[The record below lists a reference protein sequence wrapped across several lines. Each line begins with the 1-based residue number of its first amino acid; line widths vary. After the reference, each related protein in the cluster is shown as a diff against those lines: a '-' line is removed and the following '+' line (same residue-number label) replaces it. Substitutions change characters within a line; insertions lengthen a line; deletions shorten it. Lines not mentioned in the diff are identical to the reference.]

1 MRASVESA
9 GSRGWSADK
18 ALVLRARPRPVKWD
32 GLTMVDTPAGRAY
45 NAPHSGF
52 LTIPMT
58 GFTYSSGGVTC
69 DGVDPAAVAAAE
81 GTPLYVYSA
90 ALVVDRY
97 RALDAA
103 LGAYPHRVHY
113 ALKANSTLGLVRL
126 LRSAGSGVDANSGG
140 EIDVALRAGVDPGD
154 IVFTGVGKSAG
165 ELEEA
170 VRLGVGVINAESAG
184 ELVRID
190 RIATTR
196 GVRARVA
203 VRINPG
209 IDADSHPGIVTGGPE
224 HKFGVPL
231 EDAGAVCKGTVGRSG
246 LELVG
251 VHAHVGSQ
259 LTSLDAVA
267 RTASTIARF
276 AQELRDGGIALEHV
290 DLGGGLGISYDGSPA
305 PAVTDYARTLVD
317 AVAPTGLKLLVEPGR
332 WIVGPAGALV
342 AAVVDVKPQRN
353 GGRYFVVLDAGMS
366 ELMRPALYGAKHRLE
381 RLTARPGPDVT
392 CDVVGPVCETSDVIR
407 LGHSMPLPEVGDLL
421 LVRDAGA
428 YGSAMASNYNRRAMP
443 AEALVEGG
451 AWRMIRRR
459 QTVDD
464 LLACES

>member
-1 MRASVESA
+1 M
-9 GSRGWSADK
+9 
-18 ALVLRARPRPVKWD
+18 
-32 GLTMVDTPAGRAY
+32 
-45 NAPHSGF
+45 SGF
-52 LTIPMT
+52 TFSP
-58 GFTYSSGGVTC
+58 SGALC

-90 ALVVDRY
+90 ALIVDRY

-126 LRSAGSGVDANSGG
+126 LRSAGSAVDANSGG
-140 EIDVALRAGVDPGD
+140 EIAVALRAGVPPRDV
-154 IVFTGVGKSAG
+154 VFTGVGKTAG
-165 ELEEA
+165 EIDEA
-170 VRLGVGVINAESAG
+170 LRVGVGAINAESAG
-184 ELVRID
+184 ELDRID
-190 RIATTR
+190 RLARAR
-196 GVRARVA
+196 GARARVA
-203 VRINPG
+203 VRVNPG
-209 IDADSHPGIVTGGPE
+209 IAADSHPGIVTGGPE

-231 EDAGAVCKGTVGRSG
+231 ADAGAVCRAAAGRSG

-259 LTSLDAVA
+259 MTNLDAVA
-267 RTASTIARF
+267 RTAATIAEF
-276 AQELRDGGIALEHV
+276 AQELRAGGVALEHV
-290 DLGGGLGISYDGSPA
+290 DLGGGLGISYDGRPA
-305 PAVTDYARTLVD
+305 PAVADYARTLVD
-317 AVAPTGLKLLVEPGR
+317 ALAPTGLKLLVEPGR

-342 AAVVDVKPQRN
+342 AAVVDVKPR
-353 GGRYFVVLDAGMS
+353 GDGRWFVVLDAGMS
-366 ELMRPALYGAKHRLE
+366 ELLRPALYGARHRLE
-381 RLTARPGPDVT
+381 KLTARPGPDVT

-407 LGHSMPLPEVGDLL
+407 LGQSMPLPEVGDLL

-428 YGSAMASNYNRRAMP
+428 YGSAMASNYNRRALP

-451 AWRMIRRR
+451 AWRTIRRR

>member
-1 MRASVESA
+1 M
-9 GSRGWSADK
+9 
-18 ALVLRARPRPVKWD
+18 
-32 GLTMVDTPAGRAY
+32 
-45 NAPHSGF
+45 SGF
-52 LTIPMT
+52 TFSP
-58 GFTYSSGGVTC
+58 SGALC

-126 LRSAGSGVDANSGG
+126 LRSAGSAVDANSGG
-140 EIDVALRAGVDPGD
+140 EIAVALRAGVPPRDV
-154 IVFTGVGKSAG
+154 VFTGVGKTAD
-165 ELEEA
+165 EIDEA
-170 VRLGVGVINAESAG
+170 LRVGVGAINAESAG
-184 ELVRID
+184 ELDRID
-190 RIATTR
+190 RLARAR
-196 GVRARVA
+196 GARARVA
-203 VRINPG
+203 VRVNPG
-209 IDADSHPGIVTGGPE
+209 IAADSHPGIVTGGPE
-224 HKFGVPL
+224 HKFGVPIA
-231 EDAGAVCKGTVGRSG
+231 DAGAVCRAAAGRSG

-259 LTSLDAVA
+259 MTNLDAVA
-267 RTASTIARF
+267 RTAATIAEF
-276 AQELRDGGIALEHV
+276 ARELRAGGVALEHV
-290 DLGGGLGISYDGSPA
+290 DLGGGLGISYDGCPA
-305 PAVTDYARTLVD
+305 PAVADYARTLVD
-317 AVAPTGLKLLVEPGR
+317 ALAPTGLKLLVEPGR

-342 AAVVDVKPQRN
+342 AAVVDVKPR
-353 GGRYFVVLDAGMS
+353 GAGRWIVVLDAGMS
-366 ELMRPALYGAKHRLE
+366 ELLRPALYGAEHRLE
-381 RLTARPGPDVT
+381 KLTARPGPDVT

-407 LGHSMPLPEVGDLL
+407 LGQSMPLPEVGDLL

-428 YGSAMASNYNRRAMP
+428 YGSAMASNYNRRALP

-451 AWRMIRRR
+451 AWRTIRRR

>member
-1 MRASVESA
+1 
-9 GSRGWSADK
+9 
-18 ALVLRARPRPVKWD
+18 
-32 GLTMVDTPAGRAY
+32 
-45 NAPHSGF
+45 
-52 LTIPMT
+52 MT
-58 GFTYSSGGVTC
+58 GFTFSSSGVTC
-69 DGVDPAAVAAAE
+69 DGVDPAAVATAE

-90 ALVVDRY
+90 ALIVDRY

-103 LGAYPHRVHY
+103 LGTYPHKVHY

-126 LRSAGSGVDANSGG
+126 LRSAGSAVDANSGG
-140 EIDVALRAGVDPGD
+140 EIEVALRAGVDPGD
-154 IVFTGVGKSAG
+154 IVFTGVGKSAR

-184 ELVRID
+184 ELLRID
-190 RIATTR
+190 RIATAR

-209 IDADSHPGIVTGGPE
+209 IEVDSHPGIVTGGSE
-224 HKFGVPL
+224 HKFGVPI
-231 EDAGAVCKGTVGRSG
+231 EDAGTVCRDAAGRHG

-259 LTSLDAVA
+259 LTSLDAVS

-276 AQELRDGGIALEHV
+276 AQELCAVGIALQHV
-290 DLGGGLGISYDGSPA
+290 DLGGGLGISYDGNPA
-305 PAVTDYARTLVD
+305 LAVADYARTLVE
-317 AVAPTGLKLLVEPGR
+317 AVAPTGLTLLVEPGR

-342 AAVVDVKPQRN
+342 AAVVDVKPQRS
-353 GGRYFVVLDAGMS
+353 GRYFVVLDAGMS

-381 RLTARPGPDVT
+381 RLTVRPGPDVT
-392 CDVVGPVCETSDVIR
+392 CDVVGPICETTDVIR
-407 LGHSMPLPEVGDLL
+407 LGQSMPLPEVGDLL
-421 LVRDAGA
+421 LVRDTGA

>member
-1 MRASVESA
+1 M
-9 GSRGWSADK
+9 
-18 ALVLRARPRPVKWD
+18 
-32 GLTMVDTPAGRAY
+32 
-45 NAPHSGF
+45 SGF
-52 LTIPMT
+52 TFSP
-58 GFTYSSGGVTC
+58 SGALC

-126 LRSAGSGVDANSGG
+126 LRSAGSAVDANSGG
-140 EIDVALRAGVDPGD
+140 EIAVALRAGVPPRDV
-154 IVFTGVGKSAG
+154 VFTGVGKTAG
-165 ELEEA
+165 EIDEA
-170 VRLGVGVINAESAG
+170 LRVGVGAINAESAG
-184 ELVRID
+184 ELDRID
-190 RIATTR
+190 RLARAR
-196 GVRARVA
+196 GARARVA
-203 VRINPG
+203 VRVNPG
-209 IDADSHPGIVTGGPE
+209 IAADSHPGIVTGGPE
-224 HKFGVPL
+224 HKFGVPIA
-231 EDAGAVCKGTVGRSG
+231 DAGAVCRAAAGRSG

-259 LTSLDAVA
+259 MTNLDAVA
-267 RTASTIARF
+267 RTAATIAEF
-276 AQELRDGGIALEHV
+276 ARELRAGGVALEHV
-290 DLGGGLGISYDGSPA
+290 DLGGGLGISYDGRPA
-305 PAVTDYARTLVD
+305 PAVADYARTLVD
-317 AVAPTGLKLLVEPGR
+317 ALAPTGLKLLVEPGR

-342 AAVVDVKPQRN
+342 AAVVDVKPR
-353 GGRYFVVLDAGMS
+353 GAGRWFVVLDAGMS
-366 ELMRPALYGAKHRLE
+366 ELLRPALYGAEHRLE
-381 RLTARPGPDVT
+381 KLTARPGPDVT

-407 LGHSMPLPEVGDLL
+407 LGQSMPLPEVGDLL

-428 YGSAMASNYNRRAMP
+428 YGSAMASNYNRRALP

-451 AWRMIRRR
+451 AWRTIRRR

>member
-1 MRASVESA
+1 
-9 GSRGWSADK
+9 
-18 ALVLRARPRPVKWD
+18 
-32 GLTMVDTPAGRAY
+32 
-45 NAPHSGF
+45 
-52 LTIPMT
+52 MT
-58 GFTYSSGGVTC
+58 GFTFSSSGATC
-69 DGVDPAAVAAAE
+69 DGIDPAAVAAAE

-90 ALVVDRY
+90 ALIVDRY

-126 LRSAGSGVDANSGG
+126 LRSAGSAVDANSGG
-140 EIDVALRAGVDPGD
+140 EIAVALRAGVDPGD
-154 IVFTGVGKSAG
+154 IVFTGVGKSPE

-184 ELVRID
+184 ELERID
-190 RIATTR
+190 RIATAR
-196 GVRARVA
+196 RVRARVA
-203 VRINPG
+203 LRINPG
-209 IDADSHPGIVTGGPE
+209 IEADSHPGIVTGAPE
-224 HKFGVPL
+224 HKFGVPI
-231 EDAGAVCKGTVGRSG
+231 EYAGAVCRDAAGRSG
-246 LELVG
+246 LDLVG

-259 LTSLDAVA
+259 LTTLDAVA

-276 AQELRDGGIALEHV
+276 AQELQAGGVALEHV
-290 DLGGGLGISYDGSPA
+290 DLGGGLGISYDGNPVL
-305 PAVTDYARTLVD
+305 AVTDYSRVLVD
-317 AVAPTGLKLLVEPGR
+317 AVAPTGLTLLVEPGR

-353 GGRYFVVLDAGMS
+353 GRWFVVLDAGMS

-381 RLTARPGPDVT
+381 RLTARSGPDAT
-392 CDVVGPVCETSDVIR
+392 CDVVGPICETTDVIR
-407 LGHSMPLPEVGDLL
+407 LGQSMPLPEVGDLL
-421 LVRDAGA
+421 LVRDTGA